1 MIGKVEGDIQNIG
14 ILGVCGVG
22 VFIYFQDNVDGIFNF
37 VDVVFKFMIFGEI
50 FRDNFIIGE
59 RKEYVFVCIDKG
71 SFFLDLLFL
80 NRGR

>member
-1 MIGKVEGDIQNIG
+1 M
-14 ILGVCGVG
+14 
-22 VFIYFQDNVDGIFNF
+22 DGIFNF

-71 SFFLDLLFL
+71 GFFLDLLFL